1 MVQYAGVF
9 RAEWIVSIPLL
20 VFLSGAGVFAQGTS
34 ESIPPPN
41 QSQGQG
47 QVSGTLCDRQG
58 FSTLFKCITH
68 DLRNVARGESLVW
81 LGAAGVLAGGGVL
94 LDDEVLGSMRD
105 EDPDLSLA
113 AGESLGHA
121 GMHFGVPLALYAV
134 ARTTGHSET
143 ADFAVTLLRTHIANG
158 LLTRGLKLIPRPR
171 PYQEEAT
178 LTKGSFPSGHTS
190 AMFATATVIQR
201 RWGWR
206 GGLPAYL
213 LAGYVGA
220 TRLQNVHYLSDVTF
234 GAALGIASGLAVNLP
249 SQRTTIAPMVAPGR
263 TGVTIGINLS
273 SAAVH

>member
-1 MVQYAGVF
+1 MLEYAGVF
-9 RAEWIVSIPLL
+9 RAKWIVPIPLL
-20 VFLSGAGVFAQGTS
+20 ALLSGAGAFAQGTS
-34 ESIPPPN
+34 EAVPPPN
-41 QSQGQG
+41 QSL
-47 QVSGTLCDRQG
+47 SADTICDRQG

-68 DLRNVARGESLVW
+68 DLRNVARGESLAW

-94 LDDEVLGSMRD
+94 LDDEVLRSMRD

-121 GMHFGVPLALYAV
+121 GMHFGVPLALYVA

-143 ADFAVTLLRTHIANG
+143 AAFAVTLLRTHIANG
-158 LLTRGLKLIPRPR
+158 ILTRSLKLIPRPR
-171 PYQEEAT
+171 PYQEVAT

-190 AMFATATVIQR
+190 AMFATATVIHR

-213 LAGYVGA
+213 LASYVGA

-249 SQRTTIAPMVAPGR
+249 SRRTTISPMVSPGV
-263 TGVTIGINLS
+263 TGVKISLNLS
-273 SAAVH
+273 GPSAH